1 MLFEYFHFLEK
12 RRQKVAKNK
21 ESSSLVILGFFQS
34 RTRTSEYLRVRV
46 FCMAVSAL
54 GVYIGYMFF
63 NRQFS

>member
-34 RTRTSEYLRVRV
+34 RTSEYLRVRV